1 MFNCL
6 LLNYSSSAATRTTHE
21 ESITRENIS
30 QWQKYFN
37 VQSVGNKTSSPEI
50 SVSARALRS
59 PNAQH
64 GWLDSTAASFQIHS
78 IFHRLPEREVRWGVW
93 GQRRRV
99 LSWYLLTSKCP
110 QLCGR
115 DGAGLVT
122 IRDNCDDNDILVCN
136 VCVHRV
142 SRVRTLTRWWGSGG
156 HRGQLPRVQ
165 ATSSPPPL
173 SFLTQL
179 RSSETEPTV
188 ALARCWYKLNVIP
201 SQGSVINDPPR
212 LSLCCQDRV
221 VSCFQSSFSP
231 LFSADNYLICD
242 ALCSS
247 PGLNYNKIK
256 SQFHISVNHSES

>member
-50 SVSARALRS
+50 SVPARALRS

-64 GWLDSTAASFQIHS
+64 GWLHPATAASFQIHS
-78 IFHRLPEREVRWGVW
+78 IFLRLPEREVRWRVCGDSRGGCYLDICWHLNAPSYVGV
-93 GQRRRV
+93 
-99 LSWYLLTSKCP
+99 K
-110 QLCGR
+110 GR
-115 DGAGLVT
+115 GFGT

-142 SRVRTLTRWWGSGG
+142 SRVRTLNIRWWGSGG
-156 HRGQLPRVQ
+156 HRGQLPRCQ

-179 RSSETEPTV
+179 WSSETEPTV
-188 ALARCWYKLNVIP
+188 SLWLAVD
-201 SQGSVINDPPR
+201 IN
-212 LSLCCQDRV
+212 
-221 VSCFQSSFSP
+221 
-231 LFSADNYLICD
+231 
-242 ALCSS
+242 
-247 PGLNYNKIK
+247 
-256 SQFHISVNHSES
+256 